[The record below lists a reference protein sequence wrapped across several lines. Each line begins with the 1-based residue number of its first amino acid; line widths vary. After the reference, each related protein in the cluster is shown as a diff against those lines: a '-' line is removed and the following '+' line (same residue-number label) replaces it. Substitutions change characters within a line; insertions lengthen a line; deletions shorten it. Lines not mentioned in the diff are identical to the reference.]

1 LLASAELYDPVA
13 GLFTSTGSLTTAREL
28 QTATL
33 LPNGKVLVVGG
44 TESWGTP
51 AAANAELYDP
61 AAGTFTAT
69 ANMNV
74 ARFGQTATL
83 LPSGAVLVV
92 GGKDSGDD
100 VLASAELYQ

>member
-1 LLASAELYDPVA
+1 
-13 GLFTSTGSLTTAREL
+13 
-28 QTATL
+28 
-33 LPNGKVLVVGG
+33 VLVVGG

-83 LPSGAVLVV
+83 LPGGAVLVV
-92 GGKDSGDD
+92 GGEDSGDD
-100 VLASAELYQ
+100 ILASAELYQ